1 MIKRYFCLGLTAL
14 LLSCAE
20 PQSSAMSAL
29 EEDMT
34 KRYVVLDEKIDQM
47 ADRFNSF
54 EDSLKLVFIVGPT

>member
-20 PQSSAMSAL
+20 PQSSAMTAL
-29 EEDMT
+29 EEDKT
-34 KRYVVLDEKIDQM
+34 KSYVVLTENIDQLV
-47 ADRFNSF
+47 DRFNSF

>member
-1 MIKRYFCLGLTAL
+1 MIKRYFYLGLTAL

-20 PQSSAMSAL
+20 PQSSAVSAL

-34 KRYVVLDEKIDQM
+34 KSYAVLDENIDQM
-47 ADRFNSF
+47 VDRFNSF